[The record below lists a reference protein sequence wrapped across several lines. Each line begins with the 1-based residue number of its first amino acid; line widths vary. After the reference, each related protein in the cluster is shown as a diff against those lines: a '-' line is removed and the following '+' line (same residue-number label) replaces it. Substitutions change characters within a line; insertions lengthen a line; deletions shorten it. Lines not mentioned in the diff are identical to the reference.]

1 MFVRQ
6 SVIKRSFWYSG
17 EVLEKGIPRND
28 IFFDKPKHQEI
39 RESINE
45 KYGISPDSRIVLY
58 APTFRRSGTIE
69 PYRINW
75 QELLPHLREKL
86 GSDKVTIF
94 LRLHPNLIGKVD
106 TSSLQSCAEV
116 IDMTRYH
123 DMQELLCVSDML
135 ITDYSSSMFDYAML
149 RRPCIL
155 YATDVE
161 QYDRGYYY
169 DFKEL
174 PFPLAESGEELKNLI
189 ENFDSAA
196 YLVRLDEFLNN
207 TLGLKEQGVAAK
219 ELAEWMRS
227 TMN

>member
-1 MFVRQ
+1 M
-6 SVIKRSFWYSG
+6 
-17 EVLEKGIPRND
+17 LEKGIPRND

-39 RESINE
+39 RERINAQ
-45 KYGISPDSRIVLY
+45 YGISPDSRIVMY

-69 PYRINW
+69 PYRIDW
-75 QELLPHLREKL
+75 AQLLPLLREKL
-86 GSDKVTIF
+86 GCDNVTIF
-94 LRLHPNLIGKVD
+94 LRLHPNLIGKAD
-106 TSSLQSCAEV
+106 TSSLQCCSEV

-135 ITDYSSSMFDYAML
+135 MTDYSSSMFDYAML

-174 PFPLAESGEELKNLI
+174 PFPLAQSGEELKNLI
-189 ENFDSAA
+189 ENFDIEA
-196 YLVRLDEFLNN
+196 YLARLEEFLDNI
-207 TLGLKEQGVAAK
+207 LGLKEQGVAAK

-227 TMN
+227 RMN